1 MKSQY
6 KLKIFYLPQEGFPE
20 WLKNFLDSL
29 QNIYNLD
36 MQGFKGD
43 LESLIQSS
51 GNQQPE
57 GNQTP
62 NLGNSPGIIF
72 YHYHLDNQPKD
83 EALLRV
89 LQILSKDWRSFKVF
103 ILYKT
108 FDSQL
113 AAKLWFVCQNVI
125 GYEPSTEKEALKGY
139 IKRVIAK
146 ELEKFPSEKEG
157 EKRISVGDLFPLG
170 EGDYSQQRFTSL
182 FVGGTGELLLEVRRI
197 LHTIY
202 DFMGKVCY
210 PSLKSHPFF
219 KNENRTPKKIF
230 DEICN
235 GELPQ
240 DLNLED
246 LRRKLEKAFPL
257 PSILILGE
265 TGTGKTLLAELIHR
279 QTYPDEVDIEKVMKL
294 FQDLNCSAI
303 PQGMLDGELF
313 GFKEG
318 AFTGAVDNHPGKLF
332 HALYGTLFLDEIGDM
347 PTESQTK
354 LLKFLD
360 FGGYNPLYVYT
371 KIYIPCVIIAATN
384 KPIEQLLESGQFR
397 RDLYERF
404 SYKIYVPSLRERIE
418 HLDRLVDF
426 VLQDPAINPTANR
439 NQRWVGGISES
450 ALAHLKN
457 YEFPG
462 NFRELRAILWRAVR
476 LAHEEGKEVIL
487 PHHIIFPSR
496 KRKHLL

>member
-1 MKSQY
+1 MISQY
-6 KLKIFYLPQEGFPE
+6 KLKIFCLPPKKFPE
-20 WLKNFLDSL
+20 WLQNFLTSL

-36 MQGFKGD
+36 VIGLDGD
-43 LESLIQSS
+43 LDSFIK
-51 GNQQPE
+51 QPKE
-57 GNQTP
+57 DQTP

-72 YHYHLDNQPKD
+72 YHLDNPPD
-83 EALLRV
+83 NNGLLTALRQLFMQR
-89 LQILSKDWRSFKVF
+89 KNFKVF
-103 ILYKT
+103 IFYET

-113 AAKLWFVCQNVI
+113 AAQLWFKHQNVI
-125 GYEPSTEKEALKGY
+125 GYEPSTEKEALKEY

-146 ELEKFPSEKEG
+146 ELEKFPSENKG
-157 EKRISVGDLFPLG
+157 GKNISVGDLFPLG
-170 EGDYSQQRFTSL
+170 GKDYSQHRFTSL

-197 LHTIY
+197 LHTIKY
-202 DFMGKVCY
+202 FRDKVGY
-210 PSLKSHPFF
+210 PSPLENHPFF
-219 KNENRTPKKIF
+219 RNGNRTPKEIF

-235 GELPQ
+235 EKSPQ

-246 LRRKLEKAFPL
+246 LRRKLEEAFPL

-279 QTYPDEVDIEKVMKL
+279 QTYPNEKDTEKVMKL

-313 GFKEG
+313 GFKKG
-318 AFTGAVDNHPGKLF
+318 AFTSAIDNNPGKLF

-354 LLKFLD
+354 LLKFFD
-360 FGGYNPLYVYT
+360 SGGYYPLQVYT

-426 VLQDPAINPTANR
+426 VLQDPAINPRGNE
-439 NQRWVGGISES
+439 NQRWVRGISES

-476 LAHEEGKEVIL
+476 LAQEEGKEVIL

-496 KRKHLL
+496 KR